1 MLIEMISKIGF
12 VEKLQQS
19 SLARRLLR
27 GAFWMGIGTIIAKG
41 ATVVAS
47 FCVARFCG
55 KTEFG
60 EYGMVIST
68 ASMLSTVCGMGMGT
82 TVVKYVAELKENNP
96 ERAGRILAMATF
108 LTWGMAIVFG
118 LLFLILADVIADKV
132 IAAPHLAPLLRIA
145 TLGVVLGIFNEVQLS
160 SLTGCEAYQERAKIS
175 VFTGV
180 LQALLLIS
188 LSRIWGLNG
197 AVAAFSLA
205 AIVTVVITTF
215 LMIPIWKKY
224 GLKRRFR
231 GMLQEW
237 RVLLGFSLPTIL
249 LLLLGFPV
257 GWFTRTLLAR
267 IPNGYDH
274 LAIINA
280 ASPWGT
286 VIAFLITTIGTAL
299 VPVISDLVGKG
310 NKLQAL
316 KLTHQMLKVNAF
328 LVVPLSLMLC
338 LFSPL
343 ILKIYGAGFETGV
356 TAFCLVG
363 ISHGVATIYQPM
375 WSYLVGSGYMW
386 TNLYVVFFT
395 AVLQVV
401 LSWRLVNMGSSGLA
415 LSDLLTTAVRLI
427 VLILLFKWYK
437 SCELRRI

>member
-1 MLIEMISKIGF
+1 MLIEKISKIGF
-12 VEKLQQS
+12 IEKLQQS

-27 GAFWMGIGTIIAKG
+27 GAFWTGIGTIVAKG

-60 EYGMVIST
+60 EYGMVINT
-68 ASMLSTVCGMGMGT
+68 ASVLSTVCGMGMGT
-82 TVVKYVAELKENNP
+82 TVVKYVAELKESNP

-108 LTWGMAIVFG
+108 LTWGMAVVFG
-118 LLFLILADVIADKV
+118 LLFLIFSDVIAVRV
-132 IAAPHLAPLLRIA
+132 ISAPHLAPLLRIA
-145 TLGVVLGIFNEVQLS
+145 ALGVVLGIFNEVQLS

-180 LQALLLIS
+180 LQALLLVL

-197 AVAAFSLA
+197 AVVAFSLA
-205 AIVTVVITTF
+205 AIVTVLITTF
-215 LMIPIWKKY
+215 LMIPIWKRY

-231 GMLQEW
+231 GMFQEW

-299 VPVISDLVGKG
+299 VPVISDLVGNG
-310 NKLQAL
+310 NRLKAL
-316 KLTHQMLKVNAF
+316 KLTQQMLTINAI
-328 LVVPLSLMLC
+328 LVIPLSLILC
-338 LFSPL
+338 LFAPL
-343 ILKIYGAGFETGV
+343 ILRVYGTGFETGI
-356 TAFCLVG
+356 TAFCLV
-363 ISHGVATIYQPM
+363 ILSHGIGTVYQPM

-386 TNLYVVFFT
+386 TNLYIVFFT

-415 LSDLLTTAVRLI
+415 LSDLATTAVRLG